1 MYILLAINKKII
13 ANEKLKLKI
22 KTHSLKL
29 IATSKLSKDYIFWIN
44 THLNK
49 EWYIYHTKDC
59 TQLQG
64 PINYNQKWYPCQK
77 EWI

>member
-49 EWYIYHTKDC
+49 E
-59 TQLQG
+59 
-64 PINYNQKWYPCQK
+64 
-77 EWI
+77 